1 MAEVAGRHIVV
12 FDLGGVLIDWNPRY
26 LYRKLFDD
34 EAAMERFLATVCTS
48 AWNLEQDAGRPFDEA
63 VAVLQAEHPDQGDLI
78 AAYFARWPEM
88 MVGALEATVAVL
100 AELKALGVP
109 LYALTNWSAETFPFA
124 RARFAFLDW
133 FRAILVSGEVG
144 LIKPDRRI
152 FELLAQTHGFA
163 LEHAVFIDD
172 SPVNAGGA
180 TAAGLHG
187 IHFTDA
193 PALRGELAALGI
205 L

>member
-1 MAEVAGRHIVV
+1 MPEPAGRHIVV
-12 FDLGGVLIDWNPRY
+12 FDLGGVLIDWNPRH

-34 EAAMERFLATVCTS
+34 DAAMERFLATVCTS
-48 AWNLEQDAGRPFDEA
+48 AWNLKQDAGRPFDQA
-63 VAVLQAEHPDQGDLI
+63 VAELQAKHPDQADLI

-88 MVGALEATVAVL
+88 LAGAIEATVAIL

-109 LYALTNWSAETFPFA
+109 LYGLTNWSAETFPFA
-124 RARFAFLDW
+124 RSRFDFLDW
-133 FRAILVSGEVG
+133 FEAILVSGEVG

-163 LEHAVFIDD
+163 PEHAVFIDD
-172 SPVNAGGA
+172 SPINAGGA

-187 IHFTDA
+187 IHFTGA
-193 PALRGELAALGI
+193 PALRGELAALGF